1 MESDILNGIMKP
13 RMKVNGLRVS
23 VKVTEFKQPN
33 QANNIMVNGKM
44 MSVMVKEGWLKQMAQ
59 SFLEISE
66 MICVM
71 DYVLLEISGGEILN

>member
-1 MESDILNGIMKP
+1 MESDLFNGIMKP

-44 MSVMVKEGWLKQMAQ
+44 MSVMVKEGWLKQTAQ

-71 DYVLLEISGGEILN
+71 DYALFEISGGEILN

>member
-1 MESDILNGIMKP
+1 MESDLFNGIMKP

-44 MSVMVKEGWLKQMAQ
+44 MSVMVKEG
-59 SFLEISE
+59 
-66 MICVM
+66 
-71 DYVLLEISGGEILN
+71 